1 LRVHYYIGDLIETK
15 KKKKKKRRLKTKSRL
30 ALKFGDFNEA
40 FAKTQREAH
49 VTPNIFLL
57 KI

>member
-1 LRVHYYIGDLIETK
+1 LRQKRK
-15 KKKKKKRRLKTKSRL
+15 KKRKRRLKTKSRL